1 MIKTTDQEMDDL
13 SLNIQQNF
21 NLNENDKFN
30 DFNYWREPI
39 SANFDFDE
47 EILLNSNQCDF

>member
-1 MIKTTDQEMDDL
+1 MDDL